1 MDVDVVTETVIHRPC
16 ADVSGFASD
25 PDRAPEWYVNI
36 KRVQWQTERP
46 LRVGVRIAFV
56 GHFLGRRLAYTYEVA
71 EWVPGERFVMRT
83 AEGPSQGRRFPRS
96 AEHTCR
102 CPTGRSRPTL
112 KMGRRTL
119 ISHAAPTSQL
129 RKSSSAASQLAA
141 VNGALGAPERA
152 S

>member
-46 LRVGVRIAFV
+46 LRVGARIAFV

-71 EWVPGERFVMRT
+71 GVG
-83 AEGPSQGRRFPRS
+83 AGRAVRN
-96 AEHTCR
+96 AH
-102 CPTGRSRPTL
+102 SR
-112 KMGRRTL
+112 
-119 ISHAAPTSQL
+119 
-129 RKSSSAASQLAA
+129 
-141 VNGALGAPERA
+141 GALARQALPALG
-152 S
+152 